1 MAVFHVP
8 SMQAGK
14 QSDSKGSNAPSKSKT
29 HPGFV
34 GTHRA
39 ALGRP
44 SVEFAGIDVLPKI
57 RLSHPEDPDE
67 RQADSIARKITSMPE
82 GIDNNAIQQ
91 DCIACEGKG
100 DHVEI
105 HRMAAGNNEASANI
119 SEFDSSLQGG
129 APLEPSVRDFMESRF
144 GGYDFGSVRIH
155 TDERAAKSAQ
165 AINAAAYT
173 LGNDIVFNRGQYNPN
188 TNGGRQLLAHE
199 LAHHIQQGRSV
210 ASPQVVQREIL
221 TYNSTH
227 TELHPTYGESMTTI
241 WDEYSG
247 ESSAIRS
254 ALQALITAGKVG
266 TSDDGSRNFF
276 YNKSATRAEFSSAF
290 TAAGYSNA
298 STLTDAMM
306 DNHNVYIYSGTRVTK
321 SSTLFWEST
330 LSTRTDVTERQRRR
344 LLTDF
349 EKNEARIVFGSNL
362 NLNRIRVEEDPVM
375 SVGGY
380 ARTTPWTINFP
391 SGSFG
396 GSGFMPW
403 LIHEL
408 GHSWQYQ
415 HGYSLWTT
423 LYHAIEADY
432 DYGGEAGLNAA
443 HSAGHG
449 LSHFTTEEQAQIARD
464 YYVRKKAGQDVTAWL
479 PFINEFKGTP

>member
-1 MAVFHVP
+1 MAVFHIP

-14 QSDSKGSNAPSKSKT
+14 SDSKGSNASSKSKT

-34 GTHRA
+34 NAHRA
-39 ALGRP
+39 VSGRP
-44 SVEFAGIDVLPKI
+44 GVDFAGIDVQPKI
-57 RLSHPEDPDE
+57 RLSHPGDPDE
-67 RQADSIARKITSMPE
+67 RAADSIARKITSMPE
-82 GIDNNAIQQ
+82 GIENPIRQ
-91 DCIACEGKG
+91 DCIACERSGG
-100 DHVEI
+100 YMEI
-105 HRMAAGNNEASANI
+105 HRMAAGNNEASASI
-119 SEFDSSLQGG
+119 SEIGSSFPLDSSTK
-129 APLEPSVRDFMESRF
+129 EFMESRF
-144 GGYDFGSVRIH
+144 GYDFGSVRIH
-155 TDERAAKSAQ
+155 SDEKAAESAQ
-165 AINAAAYT
+165 AINAAAFT
-173 LGNDIVFNRGQYNPN
+173 IGNDIVFNRGQYNPH
-188 TNGGRQLLAHE
+188 TSGGRQLLAHE

-210 ASPQVVQREIL
+210 ARPQVVQREIL

-227 TELHPTYGESMTTI
+227 TEFHPTYGESMTTI

-247 ESSAIRS
+247 ESSAIQS

-266 TSDDGSRNFF
+266 TSDDGRRTFF
-276 YNKSATRAEFSSAF
+276 YNKSATRSEFSSAF

-306 DNHNVYIYSGTRVTK
+306 DNHNVYVYSGTRVTK

-330 LSTRTDVTERQRRR
+330 LSTRTDVTERQTRR

-396 GSGFMPW
+396 RGSFMPW

-464 YYVRKKAGQDVTAWL
+464 YYVRVKAGQDVTAWL